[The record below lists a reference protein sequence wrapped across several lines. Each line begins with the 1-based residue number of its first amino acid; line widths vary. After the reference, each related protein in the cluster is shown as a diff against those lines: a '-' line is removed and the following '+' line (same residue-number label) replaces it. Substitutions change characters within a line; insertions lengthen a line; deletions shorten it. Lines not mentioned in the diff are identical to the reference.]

1 MKLKTWKDWAL
12 LLFWAFVFGSIFGY
26 VHEMVL
32 HFLKHGFWESRQ
44 GLLFGPFSQVYG
56 LGAMFFVVT
65 IAQLKDWKAIL
76 LTGTFLGG
84 FFEWVCSFA
93 QEKIFGTISWDYS
106 DYFMNFGGR
115 TSLFHAVCWG
125 VIGLIFVK
133 LIYPILFDAV
143 KHLASKK
150 GRILTIALASFLAVD
165 IILTIIASI
174 RQKQRQQGIEAQTVF
189 GEMIDT
195 CFPDSF
201 MNWVYPNKQVKERS

>member
-1 MKLKTWKDWAL
+1 
-12 LLFWAFVFGSIFGY
+12 
-26 VHEMVL
+26 
-32 HFLKHGFWESRQ
+32 
-44 GLLFGPFSQVYG
+44 
-56 LGAMFFVVT
+56 
-65 IAQLKDWKAIL
+65 
-76 LTGTFLGG
+76 
-84 FFEWVCSFA
+84 
-93 QEKIFGTISWDYS
+93 
-106 DYFMNFGGR
+106 MNFGGR

-201 MNWVYPNKQVKERS
+201 ITGSIQISKLKKILTSFFFPQKKT